1 MFILVTG
8 GAGFIGSHSVEA
20 LLAKGARIRV
30 LDDLSSGP
38 HVNLPSR
45 HGALACKYSRRH
57 PLSAS
62 HHVFIIDLRGHHH
75 DRQIA

>member
-45 HGALACKYSRRH
+45 HGALA
-57 PLSAS
+57 
-62 HHVFIIDLRGHHH
+62 
-75 DRQIA
+75 